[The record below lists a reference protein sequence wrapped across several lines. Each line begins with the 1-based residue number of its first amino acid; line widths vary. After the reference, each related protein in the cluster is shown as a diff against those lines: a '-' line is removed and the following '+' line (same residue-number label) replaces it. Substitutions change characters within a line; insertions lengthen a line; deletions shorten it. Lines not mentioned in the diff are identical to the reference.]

1 MTLKKKSVAN
11 ITPAMRQY
19 LEIKERLGDAIVFF
33 RMGDFYEMFYE
44 DAVTAS
50 KVLGI
55 ALTSRD
61 RAKQIPMCGFPYHA
75 SSAYIKKLILN
86 GFKVAVCEQVEE
98 TGEAKGPLRREVVR
112 VITPG
117 TALEDD
123 LLEPANNN
131 FIASIN
137 FAGGIY
143 GLSCMDLSTGEFMVT
158 EIKDIDGLIDELM
171 RLSPL
176 EVLVSEETGQETIVQ
191 GLSIRKISAIEARDF
206 GLALN
211 VGRLCSHFNVSGLE
225 GFGCGNLKAGLG
237 AAGAL
242 LHYIKDSQRSELP
255 HIRKLT
261 PYLTGDYMLLDRS
274 TWRNLELTENN
285 RGSGSSGTLL
295 SILDKTAT
303 AMGARLLRKWMAR
316 PLLDINSIK
325 ARHNAVDELLIDTTA
340 REALSALLKG
350 VFDLQRLSTR
360 VSMGRAAPRDLIA
373 LKDSLKKISHIK
385 EALARLNSPLLYD
398 KGLAMDTVAEAVG
411 LIEESIR
418 ERPPLTIKDGGV
430 IKDGFNGEL
439 DELRK
444 IGAGGKDRIAA
455 LESYERKKTGIHT
468 LKVGYNRVFGYYIE
482 VTRSNLGLVPP
493 GYTRKQTLVNAER
506 FITEDLKLW
515 EGRILG
521 AEDRAL
527 ELEAMLYREVM
538 EGLRPLMS
546 RVRDTAG
553 HIAELDAVISFCLVA
568 VKYNYTKPLMKD
580 GSLIR
585 IDGGRH
591 PVVEVSAS
599 EGFVSNDLSLD
610 SADEAIIILTGPNMA
625 GKSTF
630 LRQNALI
637 VYMAQLGSFVPAH
650 EAELALVDR
659 IFTRIGASDNLRQG
673 QSTFM
678 VEMNETANILNN
690 ATSKSLVILD
700 EIGRGTSTF
709 DGLSIAWAV
718 VEYLHDHFDAPPKTL
733 FATHYFELTD
743 LSLTK
748 QGVKN
753 YNMAVKEWEGS
764 IIFLRK
770 VLPGQSA
777 SSYGIHVAALA
788 GIPEEVLTRARQ
800 VLKNLES
807 AELTERGLP
816 RLASHVGNK
825 GLVGDKGGG
834 GSIGE
839 MYDIGEGSSKGTGGN
854 TGQGGGREQVGARG
868 EGGHGENPRRLE
880 AGANLLGPRDSL
892 REEIRSI
899 NLDSTTP
906 IEALNLLHK
915 LKEKILDT

>member
-1 MTLKKKSVAN
+1 MTLKKKPGAN

-98 TGEAKGPLRREVVR
+98 AGEAKGPLRREVVR

-131 FIASIN
+131 FIAAIN
-137 FAGGIY
+137 FAKGIY

-171 RLSPL
+171 RLNPL
-176 EVLVSEETGQETIVQ
+176 EALVSEESGHGAALR
-191 GLSIRKISAIEARDF
+191 GLSIRKISALHAGDF
-206 GLALN
+206 GPALN
-211 VGRLCSHFNVSGLE
+211 VDRLCSHFNVSGLE
-225 GFGCGNLKAGLG
+225 GFGCENLNAGIG

-285 RGSGSSGTLL
+285 RGGSSGTLL

-316 PLLDINSIK
+316 PLLDIDSIK
-325 ARHNAVDELLIDTTA
+325 ARHNAVDELLIDMTA
-340 REALSALLKG
+340 REALSALLKD
-350 VFDLQRLSTR
+350 VYDLQRLSAR

-373 LKDSLKKISHIK
+373 MKDSLKKISHIK
-385 EALARLNSPLLYD
+385 EALAKLNSPLLYD
-398 KGLAMDTVAEAVG
+398 KGTGMDTVAEAVE
-411 LIEESIR
+411 LIEESIK
-418 ERPPLTIKDGGV
+418 ERPPLAIKDGGV
-430 IKDGFNGEL
+430 IKDGFKSEL

-455 LESYERKKTGIHT
+455 LESEEREKTGIHA

-482 VTRSNLGLVPP
+482 VTRANLGLVPP
-493 GYTRKQTLVNAER
+493 EYTRKQTLVNAER

-527 ELEAMLYREVM
+527 ELEAVLYREVI
-538 EGLRPLMS
+538 EGLRPLMP
-546 RVRDTAG
+546 RVRETAER
-553 HIAELDAVISFCLVA
+553 IAELDVLISFCLSA
-568 VKYNYTKPLMKD
+568 VKYNYTKPLMTA

-585 IDGGRH
+585 IEGGRH

-718 VEYLHDHFDAPPKTL
+718 VEYLHDHFKAPPKTL

-788 GIPEEVLTRARQ
+788 GIPAEVLTRARQ

-816 RLASHVGNK
+816 RLASHVGNIGQSGNMGQAGSDRGVGNNAQSANIGRAECK
-825 GLVGDKGGG
+825 GMVA
-834 GSIGE
+834 
-839 MYDIGEGSSKGTGGN
+839 N
-854 TGQGGGREQVGARG
+854 TGQGGGMED
-868 EGGHGENPRRLE
+868 GGHGENPRRLE
-880 AGANLLGPRDSL
+880 SGANLLGPRDSL
-892 REEIRSI
+892 KEEIRAI